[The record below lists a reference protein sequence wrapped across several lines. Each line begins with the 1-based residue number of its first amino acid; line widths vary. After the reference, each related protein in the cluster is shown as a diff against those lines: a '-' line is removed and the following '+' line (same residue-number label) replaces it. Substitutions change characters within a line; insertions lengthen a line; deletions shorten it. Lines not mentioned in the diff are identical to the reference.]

1 MRQRETK
8 RETKTERDKGRDREG
23 DKERETK
30 TERERGKQRETK
42 PERGKRDKDRERD
55 KERGATDLLQVSP
68 SPCWTAGSKEKEGR
82 RMERETGKRGKNTS
96 ALPITFD
103 LLKTVGV

>member
-1 MRQRETK
+1 MYPIFSLIQTCRR
-8 RETKTERDKGRDREG
+8 GDRKDIEV
-23 DKERETK
+23 
-30 TERERGKQRETK
+30 
-42 PERGKRDKDRERD
+42 RDKDRERD

-96 ALPITFD
+96 ALPVTFD